1 MLEGGAEDV
10 EQAWRW
16 FLERAGHGDIVV
28 LRATPDEGYDAWI
41 RELAPVRSFQ
51 TLQLTDR
58 AAADDPFVLGSIE
71 RADGLFI
78 AGGDQSDYVRVW
90 TGTPIQRAINAAIA
104 AGVPVA
110 GISAGLAVLGGFAFT
125 AERDT
130 ITSEEALADPFDER
144 VCLARG
150 LLTVPGLAAID
161 HRFALLRTRTPR
173 ATADLHGTDPR
184 RRMGVGGRVAS
195 GSTRRPP
202 CSIEPDGTAT
212 VEGAGAAWF
221 LRMHAADVRTCA
233 PATPLETGPIDAI
246 ADPTR
251 RHVPPAHLDGIRGE
265 SDRPRDRGLG
275 APDGRLVADAHPR
288 RTAHTQ
294 HLRDFF
300 DSRWLAPP
308 YTARRGRTHGL
319 RRRRRHA
326 VLRGLGRPVLRGC
339 RRRPGPACS
348 CIRSPVISAAHGIG

>member
-16 FLERAGHGDIVV
+16 FLERAGYGDIVV

-51 TLQLTDR
+51 TLQITDR

-78 AGGDQSDYVRVW
+78 AGGDQYDYVRVW
-90 TGTPIQRAINAAIA
+90 TGTPIQPAINAAIA

-150 LLTVPGLAAID
+150 LLRAPALEATITDSHFSERERLGRLLTFMARIID
-161 HRFALLRTRTPR
+161 DGWASE
-173 ATADLHGTDPR
+173 
-184 RRMGVGGRVAS
+184 VGGIGIDEETAVV
-195 GSTRRPP
+195 
-202 CSIEPDGTAT
+202 IESDGTAT

-221 LRMHAADVRTCA
+221 LRMHAADVRTCERA
-233 PATPLETGPIDAI
+233 RPLETEPIEAI
-246 ADPTR
+246 AIR
-251 RHVPPAHLDGIRGE
+251 RGGTFHVPTWTG
-265 SDRPRDRGLG
+265 SG
-275 APDGRLVADAHPR
+275 ARQTVRATAGSVR
-288 RTAHTQ
+288 RT
-294 HLRDFF
+294 D
-300 DSRWLAPP
+300 P
-308 YTARRGRTHGL
+308 
-319 RRRRRHA
+319 
-326 VLRGLGRPVLRGC
+326 
-339 RRRPGPACS
+339 
-348 CIRSPVISAAHGIG
+348 